1 MIEFLFPVLAYLIGS
16 MSSAIVVARLMG
28 LEDPRRIGS
37 KNPGATNILRYGG
50 KRAAI
55 LTLLGDVLKGVIPVV
70 AARALG
76 ADSAI
81 VALVMLAA
89 FLGHLYPLFF
99 DFHGGKGVA
108 TSLGIFLAL
117 DPRIGGLLAATWLA
131 MAVVFRYSSLA
142 AIVATLAAPLYV
154 WWLKPEPAP
163 LAATVALVV
172 LLLWRHRLN
181 IRRLARGEESKIKL

>member
-1 MIEFLFPVLAYLIGS
+1 MIEFLLPVLAYLIGS
-16 MSSAIVVARLMG
+16 VSSAIVVARLMG
-28 LEDPRRIGS
+28 LEDPRRVGS

-99 DFHGGKGVA
+99 GFHGGKGVA

-131 MAVVFRYSSLA
+131 MALVFRYSSLA
-142 AIVATLAAPLYV
+142 AILATLAAPLYV
-154 WWLKPEPAP
+154 WWLKPEPAL
-163 LAATVALVV
+163 LAATVALVA

-181 IRRLARGEESKIKL
+181 IRRLARGEESKIKF